1 MANIS
6 IFGLGYVGCVS
17 LGCLA
22 KNGHN
27 VIGVDVSPDKIGQ
40 INRGM
45 ATIVEKDID
54 NIILEQFELGKV
66 RATNSVEEGVLN
78 SEISIVAVGTPSTE
92 KGHLNLDYIFKVAED
107 IGTVL
112 KTKSD
117 FHVIAIRST
126 VMPGTCEKF
135 ARIIEGA
142 SGKVNGV
149 DFAVVDNPEF
159 LREGTAV
166 ADYFNPPLTLIGSS
180 SDRATAMIKSLYD
193 QLPGEI
199 VITDVK
205 VAEIMKYV
213 NNTYHALKISFA
225 NEVGN
230 VCSAMGIDSHEVMN
244 IFCKD
249 KQLNISPYYF
259 KPGFA
264 YGGSCLPKDLKGL
277 QTLAHDL
284 YVSVPVIDAIDETN
298 EIQKSRAVSKLSKFF
313 GKKIALLGLSFKA
326 GTDDLR
332 NSPAV
337 ELVETLVGRGFDISI
352 FDQNIHVAKLTGK
365 NKEYIDNHI
374 PHLSKLLVDDLELL
388 IEQADVIILS
398 NKEQQFLEALKG
410 LENKTLV
417 DMVKINDAAIIS
429 KNNYI
434 GINW

>member
-66 RATNSVEEGVLN
+66 KATNSVEEGVLN

-112 KTKSD
+112 KTKAD

-166 ADYFNPPLTLIGSS
+166 ADYFNPPLTLIGSN
-180 SDRATAMIKSLYD
+180 SDRATEMIRSLYD

-417 DMVKINDAAIIS
+417 DMVKINDETIIS

>member
-66 RATNSVEEGVLN
+66 RATNSVEDGVLN
-78 SEISIVAVGTPSTE
+78 SEISIVAVGTPSTD

-107 IGTVL
+107 IGAVL
-112 KTKSD
+112 KTKAD

-135 ARIIEGA
+135 ARIIETA
-142 SGKVNGV
+142 SGKTNGI

-166 ADYFNPPLTLIGSS
+166 ADYFNPPLTLIGSN
-180 SDRATAMIKSLYD
+180 SDQATKVIRSLYE

-199 VITDVK
+199 IVTDVK

-244 IFCKD
+244 IFAKD
-249 KQLNISPYYF
+249 KQLNISAYYF

-284 YVSVPVIDAIDETN
+284 YVPVPVIDAIDETN

-332 NSPAV
+332 NSPSV

-352 FDQNIHVAKLTGK
+352 FDQNIHIAKLTGK

-374 PHLSKLLVDDLELL
+374 PHLSKLLVDDLDKL
-388 IEQADVIILS
+388 IEEADVIILS

-410 LENKTLV
+410 LEGKTLV
-417 DMVKINDAAIIS
+417 DMVKINDETVID